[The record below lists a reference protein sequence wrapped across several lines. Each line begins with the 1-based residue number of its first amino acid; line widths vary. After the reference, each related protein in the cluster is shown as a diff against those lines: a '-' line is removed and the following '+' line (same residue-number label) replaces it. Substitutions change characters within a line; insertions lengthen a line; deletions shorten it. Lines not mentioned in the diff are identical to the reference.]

1 MKLKIYIFLGSLL
14 LAFWGC
20 SPDDR
25 DNFEPIRPNIVFED
39 GASASAERN
48 QSVDI
53 VFTLRIGAAIT
64 SIKVNGVDATFDP
77 NAEEQE
83 VTFTYT
89 VPDNAEVEQEL
100 SLPVEVVDELNRTLQ
115 REFLVSVLK
124 TTVPFPAAV
133 VDTDTKLDSSFNYLI
148 TERVSVTNNAT
159 LAIPSGTNVV
169 FDTDTAANGGFLDM
183 EIEAGARLV
192 TTGTADRPVVFTSSA
207 ALAGQGEAGQWGRLV
222 IEGAPGINSGSMRY
236 TRIEYGG
243 IDVANPGSP
252 DDLNDVDCFRL
263 NDVDANTTIE
273 FVQVYKCL
281 GGGIRAQGGNV
292 NLRYCMATGN
302 GSSGLYLRGGWQ
314 GMGQFLIVNHDEED
328 DHGDRDLHVRDADT
342 NITLANMTFTGAGR
356 DPDIEDASL
365 DAARIRSDNITYQ
378 IYNSIFAEFAEDGI
392 RAQNYDPG
400 LDIISYCYIFQ
411 IAGVGDDGII
421 PIGETEGTTALREN
435 AVVFA
440 EQSFN
445 NEIDAD
451 NTLIEGIDEESFVP
465 DAKVEVAFDPSTL
478 DPFFDPATY
487 VGAIGDADW
496 TVGWSLNPDG
506 SLRE

>member
-1 MKLKIYIFLGSLL
+1 MKKAIQITLGLL
-14 LAFWGC
+14 VLGHWGC
-20 SPDDR
+20 TPDDR
-25 DNFEPIRPNIVFED
+25 DDFEPIRPNIVFD
-39 GASASAERN
+39 NGGRASAERDETID
-48 QSVDI
+48 V
-53 VFTLRIGAAIT
+53 VFTLRIGATIT
-64 SIKVNGVDATFDP
+64 SVTVDGVEATFEA

-83 VTFTYT
+83 ITFPFT
-89 VPDNAEVEQEL
+89 VPTDAAVEQEFTI
-100 SLPVEVVDELNRTLQ
+100 PVEVSDELNRTLE
-115 REFLVSVLK
+115 REFTIAVLK

-133 VDTDTKLDSSFNYLI
+133 VDADTKLDSSFNYLI

-159 LAIPSGTNVV
+159 LTIPSGTNVV
-169 FDTDTAANGGFLDM
+169 FDTDTMANGGFLDM

-192 TTGTADRPVVFTSSA
+192 TTGTADRPVVFTSSP

-222 IEGAPGINSGSMRY
+222 IEGGPGINSGSMRY
-236 TRIEYGG
+236 MRIEYGG
-243 IDVANPGSP
+243 IDVENPGNP

-263 NDVDANTTIE
+263 NDVDASTTVE

-292 NLRYCMATGN
+292 NFKYCMSTGN

-356 DPDIEDASL
+356 DPDIEGASL
-365 DAARIRSDNITYQ
+365 DGARIRSDNITYQ
-378 IYNSIFAEFAEDGI
+378 IYNSIFAEFADDGI

-421 PIGETEGTTALREN
+421 PIGETEGTTALRGN

-440 EQSFN
+440 GQSFN

-451 NTLIEGIDEESFVP
+451 STLIKGIDEESFVP
-465 DAKVEVAFDPSTL
+465 DAKVEVAFAPSTL
-478 DPFFDPATY
+478 DPFFDPAPY
-487 VGAIGDADW
+487 VGAIGDSDW
-496 TVGWSLNPDG
+496 TIGWSLNPNG
-506 SLRE
+506 SLRK